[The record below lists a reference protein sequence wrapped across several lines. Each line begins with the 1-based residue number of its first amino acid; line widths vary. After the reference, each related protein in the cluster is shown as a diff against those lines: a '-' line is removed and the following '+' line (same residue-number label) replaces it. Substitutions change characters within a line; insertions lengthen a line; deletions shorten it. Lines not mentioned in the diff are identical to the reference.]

1 MNQDPLHLFAEN
13 LITEAGLNL
22 PEEFKTEYLEKLK
35 EQVNRRITLTLMD
48 KLKEEDV
55 EEFGKLMSA
64 DPQPDANTIQD
75 FYKSRIPNLDAEI
88 QESLIQFSAEFIGA
102 AKK

>member
-13 LITEAGLNL
+13 LITEAGLKL
-22 PEEFKTEYLEKLK
+22 SEDFKLQYLEKLK
-35 EQVNRRITLTLMD
+35 EQINRRITLTLMD

-55 EEFGKLMSA
+55 EKFSELMSA
-64 DPQPDANTIQD
+64 EPQPDINVVQA
-75 FYKSRIPNLDAEI
+75 FYKERIPNLEVEI
-88 QESLIQFSAEFIGA
+88 QEALIQFSSEFISA